1 MRLSPGFGW
10 YFFLFLS
17 TSCNG
22 FVPRYTLTK
31 PKVNHEAKSFVTFP
45 HISQKEFSLQ
55 SKTSMSTR
63 TVLSMVNDDDGPAF
77 LTVAGVLLAIVIIVG
92 TSLAPTMDM
101 MNGSGSSMDYNLS
114 DSVVT
119 RQDTPNKMQDYSNP
133 NDKLSRSKI
142 QEKLNRVPVFYLADS
157 DLNMKEKIYL
167 SFQDASAVASSSDSN
182 LKVKCTTLDQVT

>member
-1 MRLSPGFGW
+1 
-10 YFFLFLS
+10 
-17 TSCNG
+17 
-22 FVPRYTLTK
+22 
-31 PKVNHEAKSFVTFP
+31 
-45 HISQKEFSLQ
+45 
-55 SKTSMSTR
+55 
-63 TVLSMVNDDDGPAF
+63 MVNDDDGPAF